1 MKRGERAGT
10 RGRRTRRG
18 RNPHARPVPGAA
30 GPRAVGVVAV
40 LAALGLVAGWTVTEN
55 HVPDVLISS
64 QQDPGEAIM
73 VAAGQWALDRL
84 PPGDTRLDPH
94 RSGAGKDAD
103 RVQRVARSLG
113 ASLAPLDDTRQ
124 CADSIDPSTCQL
136 SAARVLAITAPRI
149 DGDRAQVKVYA
160 WYRSDSAREPVAQ
173 RSWDLQL
180 RRNGQ
185 SWRVVSGG

>member
-10 RGRRTRRG
+10 RGGPTRR
-18 RNPHARPVPGAA
+18 RRSRHARSGPGAT
-30 GPRAVGVVAV
+30 GPRWVAV
-40 LAALGLVAGWTVTEN
+40 AVVMVALGLVAGWTVTDH
-55 HVPDVLISS
+55 HVPDLLPSG
-64 QQDPGEAIM
+64 QQDPDEAIM
-73 VAAGQWALDRL
+73 VTAGQWALDRL

-94 RSGAGKDAD
+94 RSGAGKDAA
-103 RVQRVARSLG
+103 RVRRVAQSLG
-113 ASLAPLDDTRQ
+113 ATLAPLDDTRQ
-124 CADSIDPSTCQL
+124 CANAIDPSTCQL